1 MATRG
6 DALHD
11 RGVLLAFVETLCA
24 WCTPALGVPSPGVSP
39 LRLACLGM
47 TSRLRNSFAEVP
59 RTLALVAKTSPRGTA
74 LLAVTTLACAV
85 LPIMVAYAGK
95 RIVDAVVAEHV
106 DDAIRWVVVE
116 LVVVALLALATRG
129 GGLLRGLLGSRLS
142 VRVNTLILEKAITLD
157 LAHFEDPEFY
167 DRMTRARRE
176 ASSRPIAVVT
186 ETFQLLQNALTLAGY
201 VALIVHF
208 SGWAVLGLVLAALPS
223 TIAELRFSGEAF
235 RLRNWR
241 APESRRLNYLEHVL
255 ATETHAKEV
264 SLFDLGPLLLGRYE
278 SLGEKIYDEDKRLAI
293 RRAAW
298 AYVLS
303 LLATGAFYACYG
315 YLAIVAARGELTL
328 GNLTLYVVAFR
339 QGQQA
344 FQSVLTAIGSMY
356 EHNLYMSNLFAYLDA
371 SPREVIEGDAPRAVR
386 DAPGITFEDVGF
398 RYPGRDVWAMRHVS
412 ITIPPG
418 QSLALV
424 GQNGSGKTTFIKLL
438 TRLYA
443 PTEGRILLD
452 GRDLRDW
459 DEDVLRRRIGV
470 VFQDFNRYQLPLAE
484 NVGVGS
490 VDDMHDEARIA
501 RALERGGATELAAG
515 LPKGIATPLGRQ
527 FKQEGVEL
535 SGGQWQKVALAR
547 AFMREQADILVLDEP
562 TAALDA
568 EAEQAVF
575 ERFRALT
582 VGRTTILVS
591 HRFPTV
597 RTAERIVVLA
607 DGQIVESG
615 DHASLLAADGRYA
628 KWFKLQAAGYA

>member
-1 MATRG
+1 MKA
-6 DALHD
+6 
-11 RGVLLAFVETLCA
+11 
-24 WCTPALGVPSPGVSP
+24 
-39 LRLACLGM
+39 
-47 TSRLRNSFAEVP
+47 RLRNSYAEVP
-59 RTLALVAKTSPRGTA
+59 RTLALVARTSPRGTV
-74 LLAVTTLACAV
+74 LLGVTTLASAV
-85 LPIMVAYAGK
+85 LPIAVAYAGK
-95 RIVDAVVAEHV
+95 RIIDAVVAQATDE
-106 DDAIRWVVVE
+106 ALRWVAIE
-116 LVVVALLALATRG
+116 LAVVALLALAARG
-129 GGLLRGLLGSRLS
+129 GGLLRGLLGARLS
-142 VRVNTLILEKAITLD
+142 VRVNTLILEKALTLD

-201 VALIVHF
+201 VALIIHF

-223 TIAELRFSGEAF
+223 TLAELRFSGIAF

-241 APESRRLNYLEHVL
+241 APETRRLNYLEHVL

-264 SLFDLGPLLLGRYE
+264 SLFALGPLLLGRYE
-278 SLGEKIYDEDKRLAI
+278 ALGEKIYEEDRRLAI

-298 AYVLS
+298 AYALS
-303 LLATGAFYACYG
+303 LLATGAFYACYA
-315 YLAIVAARGELTL
+315 YLVLLAAKGALSL

-344 FQSVLTAIGSMY
+344 FQSVLAALGSMY

-371 SPREVIEGDAPRAVR
+371 EAGASSVGIEGVPAAPV
-386 DAPGITFEDVGF
+386 PEGGQGIVFDDVGF
-398 RYPGRDVWAMRHVS
+398 RYPGREDWAMRHVS
-412 ITIPPG
+412 IAIPPG

-438 TRLYA
+438 TRLYT

-459 DEDVLRRRIGV
+459 DEDALRKRIGV

-490 VDDMHDEARIA
+490 VEDLADEARIA
-501 RALERGGATELAAG
+501 RAIERGGATELAAS
-515 LPKGIATPLGRQ
+515 LPQGMATQLGRQ
-527 FKQEGVEL
+527 FRQEGVEL
-535 SGGQWQKVALAR
+535 SGGQWQKIALSR

-575 ERFRALT
+575 ERFRELAE
-582 VGRTTILVS
+582 GRTTILVS

-597 RTAERIVVLA
+597 RTAERIVVLS
-607 DGQIVESG
+607 GGRIVESG
-615 DHASLLAADGRYA
+615 DHASLLAEDGLYA
-628 KWFKLQAAGYA
+628 RWFKLQAAGYA

>member
-1 MATRG
+1 M
-6 DALHD
+6 
-11 RGVLLAFVETLCA
+11 
-24 WCTPALGVPSPGVSP
+24 P
-39 LRLACLGM
+39 RLP
-47 TSRLRNSFAEVP
+47 NSYAEVP
-59 RTLALVAKTSPRGTA
+59 RTLRLVARTSPSGTA
-74 LLAVTTLACAV
+74 LLGVATLACAV
-85 LPIMVAYAGK
+85 LPIAVAYAGK
-95 RIVDAVVAEHV
+95 RIVDAVVAESSH
-106 DDAIRWVVVE
+106 DAVRWVVAE
-116 LVVVALLALATRG
+116 LVVVSVLALATRG
-129 GGLLRGLLGSRLS
+129 GALLRGLLGARLA
-142 VRVNTLILEKAITLD
+142 VRVNTLILEKALTLD

-186 ETFQLLQNALTLAGY
+186 ETFQLLQNALTLTGY

-208 SGWAVLGLVLAALPS
+208 SGWAVLGLVLAALPA
-223 TIAELRFSGEAF
+223 TVAELRFSGIAF

-241 APESRRLNYLEHVL
+241 APETRRLNYLEYVL
-255 ATETHAKEV
+255 ATEIHAKEV
-264 SLFDLGPLLLGRYE
+264 SLFGLGPMLLGRYE
-278 SLGEKIYDEDKRLAI
+278 ALGEQIYDEDRRLAI

-303 LLATGAFYACYG
+303 LLATGAFYGCYG
-315 YLAIVAARGELTL
+315 YLALLAARGGLTL

-344 FQSVLTAIGSMY
+344 FQAVLAALGSMY
-356 EHNLYMSNLFAYLDA
+356 EHNLYMSNLFAYLDSEA
-371 SPREVIEGDAPRAVR
+371 RAPTRTEVREPMPGGGS
-386 DAPGITFEDVGF
+386 GITFEDVGF
-398 RYPGRDVWAMRHVS
+398 RYPGREEWAMRHVS
-412 ITIPPG
+412 LTIPPG

-438 TRLYA
+438 TRLYT

-459 DEDVLRRRIGV
+459 DEDRLRKRIGV
-470 VFQDFNRYQLPLAE
+470 VFQDFNRYQLPLSE

-490 VDDMHDEARIA
+490 VDDMDDEARIA
-501 RALERGGATELAAG
+501 RALELGGATELAASLPQG
-515 LPKGIATPLGRQ
+515 LATQLGRQ
-527 FKQEGVEL
+527 FRHEGVEL
-535 SGGQWQKVALAR
+535 SGGQWQKVALSR

-575 ERFRALT
+575 ERFRTLAA
-582 VGRTTILVS
+582 GRTTILVS

-607 DGQIVESG
+607 EGRIVESG

>member
-1 MATRG
+1 MA
-6 DALHD
+6 
-11 RGVLLAFVETLCA
+11 
-24 WCTPALGVPSPGVSP
+24 P
-39 LRLACLGM
+39 
-47 TSRLRNSFAEVP
+47 RLRNDFAEVP
-59 RTLALVAKTSPRGTA
+59 RTLALVARTSPRGTVM
-74 LLAVTTLACAV
+74 LGLTTLACAV
-85 LPIMVAYAGK
+85 LPIAVAYAGK
-95 RIVDAVVAEHV
+95 RIVDAVVDSNV
-106 DDAIRWVVVE
+106 DAAVRWVVVE
-116 LVVVALLALATRG
+116 LLVVALLALATRG
-129 GGLLRGLLGSRLS
+129 GGLLRSLIGSRLS
-142 VRVNTLILEKAITLD
+142 VRVNTLILEKAVTLD

-208 SGWAVLGLVLAALPS
+208 SGWAVIGLVLAALPA
-223 TIAELRFSGEAF
+223 TLAELRFSGEAF

-241 APESRRLNYLEHVL
+241 APETRRLNYLEHVL
-255 ATETHAKEV
+255 ATESHAKEV
-264 SLFDLGPLLLGRYE
+264 SLFELGPLLLGRYE
-278 SLGEKIYDEDKRLAI
+278 SLGEKLFDEDKRLAV

-303 LLATGAFYACYG
+303 LLASGAFYACYG
-315 YLAIVAARGELTL
+315 YLALLAARGELTL

-339 QGQQA
+339 QGQLA
-344 FQSVLTAIGSMY
+344 FQSVLTALGSMY

-371 SPREVIEGDAPRAVR
+371 EPRTQAEVGAARTDVH
-386 DAPGITFEDVGF
+386 APGITFEDVGF
-398 RYPGRDVWAMRHVS
+398 RYPGREVWAMRHVS

-459 DEDVLRRRIGV
+459 DEHVLHRRIGV
-470 VFQDFNRYQLPLAE
+470 VFQDFNRYQLPLSE

-490 VDDMHDEARIA
+490 VPDMDDQDRIA
-501 RALERGGATELAAG
+501 RAIERGGATDLVAG
-515 LPKGIATPLGRQ
+515 LPQGVATPLGRQ

-535 SGGQWQKVALAR
+535 SGGQWQKIALAR

-575 ERFRALT
+575 ERFRQLAE
-582 VGRTTILVS
+582 GRTTILVS

-607 DGQIVESG
+607 DGTIVESG
-615 DHASLLAADGRYA
+615 DHASLLALDGRYA
-628 KWFKLQAAGYA
+628 TWFRLQAAGYA